1 LEYCDQIRPIYL
13 IHINPPDKS
22 KHETDGGP
30 HCNCG
35 RRPSFDLALN
45 LDTAALPPLAPP
57 HMEISNA
64 AESHRRNGVGENEA
78 DAPRPQLAFGSHWH
92 DGCGHE
98 GVADRSGGPPIARR
112 RRTNH
117 FMIVRR
123 IASARIRKRV
133 RIDQRIFQARLFDD
147 RHAGLFRPG
156 D

>member
-1 LEYCDQIRPIYL
+1 LEYYDQIRPIYL
-13 IHINPPDKS
+13 IHINHPTS
-22 KHETDGGP
+22 RSTRQMG
-30 HCNCG
+30 
-35 RRPSFDLALN
+35 
-45 LDTAALPPLAPP
+45 AALQLRASAKFRPGSQSRHRRAAAIGAT
-57 HMEISNA
+57 HVEISNA

-98 GVADRSGGPPIARR
+98 RVADRSGGPPIARR

-123 IASARIRKRV
+123 IASARVRKRV
-133 RIDQRIFQARLFDD
+133 RINQRIFQARLFDD